1 MKPLPLKS
9 TRDWLCASEGNEQ
22 GVSGF
27 RSWRFWVV
35 LALYLVGFLL
45 FARDPFF
52 WRGGVFSYQQG
63 MVTLLLAFVI
73 TASLCWEMMLFGP
86 PRGANLLLQFAM
98 CLPAF
103 LFLARI
109 TASPSAP
116 PPDVGVVSV
125 ALTGVFRFLQLDK
138 LLSYIP
144 FWIRDL
150 FANWQVTLFFMVVMA
165 ALSFRKL
172 GIRLSL
178 LFLLVAGGLF
188 SVFAGPVAPS
198 GYLIGGLLC
207 VAAGMALQFSR
218 CERTVYYENIVDR
231 LAAAPC
237 DEAALRCML
246 RIAVQGRED
255 GRVSEEGVRRIVKS
269 EYAALGDFS
278 PAELRGMAAEITGRI
293 LGEYRIMRING
304 GGDGLFLVPEEEL
317 CRCEALLGGLAVWP
331 RVFFT
336 LGVAIIWV
344 MLPVDL
350 IPDSVPFLGALDD
363 ATVTILS
370 GVVLKNA
377 LNK

>member
-9 TRDWLCASEGNEQ
+9 TCDWLCASEGNEQ

-150 FANWQVTLFFMVVMA
+150 FANWQVTLFFM
-165 ALSFRKL
+165 
-172 GIRLSL
+172 
-178 LFLLVAGGLF
+178 
-188 SVFAGPVAPS
+188 
-198 GYLIGGLLC
+198 
-207 VAAGMALQFSR
+207 
-218 CERTVYYENIVDR
+218 
-231 LAAAPC
+231 
-237 DEAALRCML
+237 
-246 RIAVQGRED
+246 
-255 GRVSEEGVRRIVKS
+255 
-269 EYAALGDFS
+269 
-278 PAELRGMAAEITGRI
+278 TGR
-293 LGEYRIMRING
+293 
-304 GGDGLFLVPEEEL
+304 
-317 CRCEALLGGLAVWP
+317 W
-331 RVFFT
+331 
-336 LGVAIIWV
+336 
-344 MLPVDL
+344 
-350 IPDSVPFLGALDD
+350 
-363 ATVTILS
+363 
-370 GVVLKNA
+370 
-377 LNK
+377 